1 MFDMSLDTHGG
12 KHQLDWIVEAYN
24 HVCNF
29 IILLLSFLI
38 FQKTGVSKFIWG
50 VEISWF
56 IAYMRQSQLM
66 VMEVSQQA
74 IKMETQSLHM

>member
-1 MFDMSLDTHGG
+1 MFDMSLDRHGG

-50 VEISWF
+50 VEIS
-56 IAYMRQSQLM
+56 
-66 VMEVSQQA
+66 
-74 IKMETQSLHM
+74 